1 MAVYIGF
8 LFFIFFFHSEPCGG
22 AEKKNAICF
31 IHAVLTVY

>member
-8 LFFIFFFHSEPCGG
+8 LFLFFFHLEPCGG